1 MFSEIYN
8 YNQQYKQNMVAD
20 LKKTKNLVCN
30 IFIYKNRV
38 NDYCIADLWA
48 LSTGPSGCTSTLAM
62 SVA

>member
-30 IFIYKNRV
+30 ILYIK
-38 NDYCIADLWA
+38 IE
-48 LSTGPSGCTSTLAM
+48 
-62 SVA
+62 